1 MNEKKLDGGRSRR
14 VDWSVK
20 WGLEMIIG
28 AKKLLKVSLREI
40 TGMARYMRVKCK
52 HLGDDAAGTA
62 SAIGLDGSGG
72 RGLGLWGG
80 GDGEEGNKEI
90 H

>member
-1 MNEKKLDGGRSRR
+1 M
-14 VDWSVK
+14 K
-20 WGLEMIIG
+20 WGSEMIIG

-40 TGMARYMRVKCK
+40 TGMARYMMTKCK

-62 SAIGLDGSGG
+62 TAVGLDGSGG
-72 RGLGLWGG
+72 RGLSLWGG
-80 GDGEEGNKEI
+80 GDGEEGSEEI